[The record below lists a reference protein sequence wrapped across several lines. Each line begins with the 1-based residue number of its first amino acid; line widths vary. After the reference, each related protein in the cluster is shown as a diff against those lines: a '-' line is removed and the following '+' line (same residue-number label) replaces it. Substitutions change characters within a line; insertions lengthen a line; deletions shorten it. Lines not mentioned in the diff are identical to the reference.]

1 MTLNLA
7 LVGEETIRVR
17 DLTGFRKSHRVPDEI
32 TDRAQSFI
40 RRIATP
46 ELEADLDKRF
56 ADFRRCLGLKRVEM
70 DVDEPLDGVASIAT
84 PSFAYRVSV
93 RLADDDPSTAVC
105 ERCVDRFSDPQP
117 LMSPDF
123 SAAFGNTFNSV
134 RMLPP
139 EPLEVERFIDWI
151 ECQDDA
157 QLTADY
163 DRTATWCRLLFSDSP
178 AASMLVRSDSVSLT
192 ALEAVSPAVL
202 LKSFVELRER
212 LPEVAG
218 GDAA

>member
-32 TDRAQSFI
+32 SDRAESFI

-46 ELEADLDKRF
+46 ELEADLDQRF

-70 DVDEPLDGVASIAT
+70 DVEEPLDGVASIAT
-84 PSFAYRVSV
+84 PSFTYRVSIH
-93 RLADDDPSTAVC
+93 LAEDDPATAVC
-105 ERCVDRFSDPQP
+105 ERSVDRFSDAEP

-123 SAAFGNTFNSV
+123 TAAFGNTFNTV

-151 ECQDDA
+151 ECQEDG
-157 QLTADY
+157 QLTAEY
-163 DRTATWCRLLFSDSP
+163 DRTATWCRLLFSDNRT
-178 AASMLVRSDSVSLT
+178 ASMLVRSDSVALT
-192 ALEAVSPAVL
+192 ALEPVSPGSL

-212 LPEVAG
+212 LPGVAG
-218 GDAA
+218 GDVA